1 MAAEY
6 HVVPFVASIGLAQGA
21 QEAASQLQ
29 QLIQS
34 QSGLGVCPA
43 RKRDHLRFRQSWLF
57 RLRGDR
63 KPHHHVLDG
72 GVPAVT
78 RAFKWLIE
86 IYWAWVPAD
95 RPLLVPVS
103 RILLPACLERAR

>member
-34 QSGLGVCPA
+34 LASQGWEYVRLESVTTYVSGNPGCFGFGA
-43 RKRDHLRFRQSWLF
+43 T
-57 RLRGDR
+57 
-63 KPHHHVLDG
+63 
-72 GVPAVT
+72 A
-78 RAFKWLIE
+78 
-86 IYWAWVPAD
+86 
-95 RPLLVPVS
+95 S
-103 RILLPACLERAR
+103 RITTFSMAVFRR